1 MLLSLAKLYS
11 CLDHMRTVLGE
22 AVPDSVLTQAAI
34 QCGFDPQRALDAVLS
49 EDTKTAP
56 VSVSQEPTAV
66 LRIQEQAP
74 LPQRTK
80 PRAVVEKGTPRAVQ
94 NIGWDMNCNYILG
107 VGFYK
112 RSNKSPV
119 SIPGILHPEILLH
132 VYFNENPV
140 LEDCC

>member
-66 LRIQEQAP
+66 PRIQEQAP

-112 RSNKSPV
+112 SSNKSPV
-119 SIPGILHPEILLH
+119 SIPGILQFFHFKRNSASRL
-132 VYFNENPV
+132 F
-140 LEDCC
+140 